1 QRAGYR
7 DQVPNRLAALG
18 AGVPDI
24 DTRTHPV
31 EHTQHASARRIE
43 AYTGNVRTGR
53 AQQAEC
59 EQERG
64 GREVAGNVEVEWPQR
79 RNRPKGHTHTLAVLG
94 RLDRRTLRGKHP
106 LRVIA
111 REAWL
116 AHRNGH
122 SAHEPRQEERTLY
135 LRARVRGVEADRLE
149 ASAAHTYR
157 QQASLAQ
164 VLEARTHPCEGLR
177 YARHGAR
184 AQRRVARQLRGDVRS
199 CQDAEQQPR
208 GRAAV
213 AAVDHP
219 LRRAQTVQPDAA
231 HVNGRVRAQFG
242 NTAT

>member
-1 QRAGYR
+1 GLVAAQLRRPTTARRSARARGQHRDHGDLVDQRRHLRPLDRGRAQRAGYR

-79 RNRPKGHTHTLAVLG
+79 RNRLKGHTHTLAVLG

-157 QQASLAQ
+157 PQASLAQ
-164 VLEARTHPCEGLR
+164 VLEARTHPCEGL
-177 YARHGAR
+177 
-184 AQRRVARQLRGDVRS
+184 
-199 CQDAEQQPR
+199 
-208 GRAAV
+208 
-213 AAVDHP
+213 
-219 LRRAQTVQPDAA
+219 
-231 HVNGRVRAQFG
+231 
-242 NTAT
+242 